1 MTKSEVM
8 KHTYYNRHRDAIEFE
23 LRDENT
29 ITMTGGKWMRYG
41 WPNKYDVAYAHYLKK
56 VDALTEPD
64 YDLLVEDIE
73 ANSLR
78 PYTESEFKKAMQGN
92 LHDYEERKAI
102 PALKELWKHV
112 YSDTSTYDMVDPSG
126 GPYLCTGMDLGELI
140 GFPQSFVIEHISIQ
154 DEQVI
159 FKNTKQ

>member
-1 MTKSEVM
+1 M
-8 KHTYYNRHRDAIEFE
+8 KHTYTNRYRDAIIFE
-23 LRDENT
+23 RIDENT
-29 ITMTGGKWMRYG
+29 VTMKGGKWMRFG
-41 WPNKYDVAYAHYLKK
+41 WPNAYDRAYAHYLEKIK
-56 VDALTEPD
+56 ELEEPD
-64 YDLLVEDIE
+64 YDLLVEDLNENRVRPFTIE
-73 ANSLR
+73 
-78 PYTESEFKKAMQGN
+78 EFKKAMQGN

-126 GPYLCTGMDLGELI
+126 GPYLCTGMDLGELL

>member
-1 MTKSEVM
+1 M
-8 KHTYYNRHRDAIEFE
+8 KHTYYNRYRDEIEFE

-41 WPNKYDVAYAHYLKK
+41 WPNNYDRAYVAYRKTVVTLE
-56 VDALTEPD
+56 EPD

-78 PYTESEFKKAMQGN
+78 PFTKAEFVEAMQGN
-92 LHDYEERKAI
+92 LHDYEEKKAV

>member
-1 MTKSEVM
+1 M
-8 KHTYYNRHRDAIEFE
+8 KHTYYNRYRDEIEFE

-41 WPNKYDVAYAHYLKK
+41 WPNNYDRAYVAYRQK
-56 VDALTEPD
+56 VTTLEEPD
-64 YDLLVEDIE
+64 YDLLVEDILE
-73 ANSLR
+73 NGLR
-78 PYTESEFKKAMQGN
+78 PFTKAEFVEAMQGN
-92 LHDYEERKAI
+92 LHDYEEKKAV

-126 GPYLCTGMDLGELI
+126 GPYLCTGMDLAELI

>member
-1 MTKSEVM
+1 M
-8 KHTYYNRHRDAIEFE
+8 KHTYYNRYRDKIEFE

-41 WPNKYDVAYAHYLKK
+41 WPNNYDRAYVAYRKK
-56 VDALTEPD
+56 VVTLEEPD
-64 YDLLVEDIE
+64 YDLLVEDILE
-73 ANSLR
+73 NGLR
-78 PYTESEFKKAMQGN
+78 PFTKAEFVEAMQGN
-92 LHDYEERKAI
+92 LHDYEEKKAV

-126 GPYLCTGMDLGELI
+126 GPYLCTGMDLAELI

>member
-1 MTKSEVM
+1 MTRSEVM

-73 ANSLR
+73 ANCLR
-78 PYTESEFKKAMQGN
+78 PYTESEFEKAMQGN

-112 YSDTSTYDMVDPSG
+112 YSDRSTYDMVDPSG

-140 GFPQSFVIEHISIQ
+140 GFPQSFVIERISIQ

>member
-1 MTKSEVM
+1 MTRSEVM

-78 PYTESEFKKAMQGN
+78 PFTESEFKKAMQGN
-92 LHDYEERKAI
+92 LHDYEERKAV

-126 GPYLCTGMDLGELI
+126 GPYLCTGMDLAELI
-140 GFPQSFVIEHISIQ
+140 GFPQSFVIEHISTQ

>member
-1 MTKSEVM
+1 M

-29 ITMTGGKWMRYG
+29 VTMKGGKWMRFG
-41 WPNKYDVAYAHYLKK
+41 WPNNYDRAYVAYRQK
-56 VDALTEPD
+56 VTTLEEPD
-64 YDLLVEDIE
+64 YDLLVEDILE
-73 ANSLR
+73 NGLR
-78 PYTESEFKKAMQGN
+78 PFTKAEFVEAMQGN
-92 LHDYEERKAI
+92 LHDYEEKKAV

-140 GFPQSFVIEHISIQ
+140 GFPQSFVIKHISIQ

>member
-1 MTKSEVM
+1 M

-29 ITMTGGKWMRYG
+29 VTMKGGKWMRYG
-41 WPNKYDVAYAHYLKK
+41 WPNNYDRAYVAYRQK
-56 VDALTEPD
+56 VTTLEEPD
-64 YDLLVEDIE
+64 YDLLVEDILE
-73 ANSLR
+73 NGLR
-78 PYTESEFKKAMQGN
+78 PFTKAEFVEAMQGN
-92 LHDYEERKAI
+92 LHDYEEKKAV